1 MKDKNINIGREI
13 NRFLNRINKHINHAV
28 SSYGITGPQAHII
41 NFIYDRSS
49 ESAVPQRDIEKEF
62 EIRRSSTTNALH
74 ILEKRG
80 LIIRKSVS
88 NDARLKEVILTKEGI
103 KIQKIVSKIIY
114 ESDSALRESLTQQ
127 EFALLIKIT
136 SKLPSVYESNLKI
149 KWQAT
154 DKR

>member
-1 MKDKNINIGREI
+1 M
-13 NRFLNRINKHINHAV
+13 
-28 SSYGITGPQAHII
+28 
-41 NFIYDRSS
+41 
-49 ESAVPQRDIEKEF
+49 PQRDIEKEF

-80 LIIRKSVS
+80 LIIRKIVS

>member
-1 MKDKNINIGREI
+1 MKDQNINIGREI

-28 SSYGITGPQAHII
+28 SGYGITGPQAHII

-49 ESAVPQRDIEKEF
+49 ESAVLQRDIEKEF

-80 LIIRKSVS
+80 LITRRGVD
-88 NDARLKEVILTKEGI
+88 NDARLKEVILTKEGM

-114 ESDSALRESLTQQ
+114 ESDQALRESLTKE

-149 KWQAT
+149 KWKAT